1 MSYRAASHNSVI
13 PQLQIYAAYQA
24 RFDAFHRVSPML
36 GGQDLISLACATFV
50 DCSLA
55 RDPEGDWILRGL
67 DQREGGNKA
76 REIITKMER
85 EGKGN
90 GDRSSDRTGFPDL
103 EDYLVSMPEPIRA
116 STW

>member
-1 MSYRAASHNSVI
+1 MSYRTASHDSVI
-13 PQLQIYAAYQA
+13 PQLQIYTAYRS
-24 RFDAFHRVSPML
+24 RFDAFHRLSPML
-36 GGQDLISLACATFV
+36 GGQDLISLACATFA

-55 RDPEGDWILRGL
+55 RDREGDWILRGL
-67 DQREGGNKA
+67 NQREGGNQTK
-76 REIITKMER
+76 ESVTKMES
-85 EGKGN
+85 EGKDN